1 MFTNARKFDGRDF
14 RWITSG
20 EYIQMSGRAGRRGID
35 DRGIVILMIDEKMSP
50 SVGKDLI
57 KGKPDPINSAFH
69 LTYNMVLNLLRVED
83 VNPEYMLQHSF
94 YQFQHYAEVP
104 KIVDKIKSLSL
115 ERSKIHIEDEKRVKD
130 HFNIKNQISI
140 LSAEF
145 TEYVRRP
152 EHIMPFIQSGRLL
165 KLVNDKGADIGWSA
179 VINFTKKKNTKPSK
193 SMDDELFT
201 YSIDVLVNL
210 DKKAFAD
217 RNVLLKPKNEAN
229 GEIKVISIRLSNI
242 VQISTI
248 RIHVPKDLKNFDSK
262 QSVKKSMRQIQKQF
276 EDKVPLLDPIED
288 MKIKSKEF
296 LAIVTKI
303 ETYEKRL
310 LELGEISS
318 EQFEL
323 YRQKDSLE
331 SEIKRFKAEL
341 RRAES
346 LLHMDELKCRK
357 RVLRRLGYCTNS
369 DVIEIKGRVACE
381 ITSGDELL
389 ITEMLFNGL
398 FNNLNPNQIASL
410 LSCFVFEEKAEQL
423 PKLTEE
429 LSEPLRQ
436 MQELAKRIANVSK
449 DAKLEID
456 EMAYIESFK
465 PHLMDV
471 VYAWSKGS
479 SFAQLCKM
487 TDVFEGSI
495 IRCMRRLEE
504 LIRQMVQAAKVIGN
518 TDLENRFN
526 EADKAIKRDIVF
538 AASLYL

>member
-1 MFTNARKFDGRDF
+1 
-14 RWITSG
+14 
-20 EYIQMSGRAGRRGID
+20 MSGRAGRRGID

-50 SVGKDLI
+50 AVGKDLI

-104 KIVDKIKSLSL
+104 KIVDNIKSLSM
-115 ERSKIHIEDEKRVKD
+115 ERSKIHIENEKRVKD
-130 HFNIKNQISI
+130 YFNIKSQINV

-145 TEYVRRP
+145 TEFIRRP
-152 EHIMPFIQSGRLL
+152 EYIVPFLQAGRLL
-165 KLVNDKGADIGWSA
+165 KLVSDKGADIGWSA
-179 VINFTKKKNTKPSK
+179 VINFQKKKNTKPSK
-193 SMDDELFT
+193 AIDEDLFT
-201 YSIDVLVNL
+201 YSIDVLINL
-210 DKKAFAD
+210 DKKAFND
-217 RNVLLKPKNEAN
+217 RNQLQKPRNEN
-229 GEIKVISIRLSNI
+229 DGEIKVISIRLSN
-242 VQISTI
+242 VMQISTI
-248 RIHVPKDLKNFDSK
+248 RIHVPKDLKTFDSK

-288 MKIKSKEF
+288 MKIKHKDF

-310 LELGEISS
+310 IELGDISAES
-318 EQFEL
+318 FEL
-323 YRQKDSLE
+323 YRQKDALE
-331 SEIKRFKAEL
+331 VEIKRFKAEL

-436 MQELAKRIANVSK
+436 MQELAKRISNVSR

-456 EMAYIESFK
+456 EVAYIESFK

-504 LIRQMVQAAKVIGN
+504 LIRQMVQAAHVIGN